1 MRRLS
6 AIVMLL
12 GAATAALGVAAV
24 VGIERIDLPP
34 AAVRAIADALPVV
47 VLVSGLALL
56 LLGTFMAR
64 IAKRD
69 TARGATSVGATAG
82 LPSLDAGAPSDLAK
96 PPAPGA
102 PVARSAASKRTT

>member
-12 GAATAALGVAAV
+12 GATTAALGVAAV

-34 AAVRAIADALPVV
+34 AAVRAIADALPVA
-47 VLVSGLALL
+47 VLVIGLALL
-56 LLGTFMAR
+56 LLGAFMAR
-64 IAKRD
+64 IATRE
-69 TARGATSVGATAG
+69 TERGPTSVSAPAG
-82 LPSLDAGAPSDLAK
+82 LPALDAGAPGGRAA

-102 PVARSAASKRTT
+102 PVGRSAAGERPT

>member
-12 GAATAALGVAAV
+12 GATTAALGVAAV

-34 AAVRAIADALPVV
+34 AAVRVIADALPVA
-47 VLVSGLALL
+47 VLVIGLALL
-56 LLGTFMAR
+56 LLGAFMAR
-64 IAKRD
+64 IATRE
-69 TARGATSVGATAG
+69 TERGSTPVGAPAG
-82 LPSLDAGAPSDLAK
+82 LPSLDAGAPGGLAA

-102 PVARSAASKRTT
+102 PVRRSAAGERPT